1 MLTPD
6 NIVKS
11 ITLLLG
17 PNGTGKSM
25 SIRNLFEEFR
35 GNGYKA
41 FIYSNKG
48 EDIVTHHSEWDPRKL
63 VCAFHSEGERICDS
77 INDWAD
83 RVYLKELLTNTDD
96 IVFLFDEF
104 DSGLSYDR
112 LQNQIR
118 DFNNIIQL
126 EKEKH
131 PLRIVK
137 YIYTCNSYEM
147 LECFDNISDEL
158 LDIIWVPTKEHI
170 PKMSYE
176 EFKNRYIQYYE
187 YMTPKDEQI

>member
-1 MLTPD
+1 MLTPND
-6 NIVKS
+6 IVKS
-11 ITLLLG
+11 ITLFLG

-35 GNGYKA
+35 SDGYKA
-41 FIYSNKG
+41 FIYSNKT
-48 EDIVTHHSEWDPRKL
+48 EDIVTHHSGWDPRK
-63 VCAFHSEGERICDS
+63 VACAFHSEGERICDS

-96 IVFLFDEF
+96 VVFLFDEF

-131 PLRIVK
+131 PSRIVK

-170 PKMSYE
+170 SRMSYE
-176 EFKNRYIQYYE
+176 EFKNRYIQYYK